1 MTNIKSKVI
10 IGLVIFAI
18 IIIGLQISFHLRI
31 KDVKIFEM
39 KANITDKGTGFN
51 NNESVLDFGIVPKLS
66 NSIKFIDIS
75 QTILDEAKV
84 KIKLSVSGVSYKKLK
99 ALLLAIEENL
109 RLMDVVDVNFSSE
122 RKTADLEI
130 DTYYYKIN

>member
-84 KIKLSVSGVSYKKLK
+84 KIKLSGRLAKYVSVSESSFLLGNETKQISFTLNVPKNIKTGAYEGKVKLIFIK
-99 ALLLAIEENL
+99 
-109 RLMDVVDVNFSSE
+109 
-122 RKTADLEI
+122 
-130 DTYYYKIN
+130 